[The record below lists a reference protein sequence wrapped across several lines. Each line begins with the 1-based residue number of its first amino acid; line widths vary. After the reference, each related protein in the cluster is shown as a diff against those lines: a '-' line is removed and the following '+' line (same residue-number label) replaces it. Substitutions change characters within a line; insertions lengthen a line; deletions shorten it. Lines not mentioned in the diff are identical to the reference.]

1 MITYIKYISSIASII
16 VHIFARFSFLSIC
29 FFRANASA
37 IRKIADS
44 ITEVFMK
51 ALILLT
57 YRVDVSLLLI

>member
-16 VHIFARFSFLSIC
+16 VHIFARFSFVSIC

-44 ITEVFMK
+44 ITAEP
-51 ALILLT
+51 
-57 YRVDVSLLLI
+57 